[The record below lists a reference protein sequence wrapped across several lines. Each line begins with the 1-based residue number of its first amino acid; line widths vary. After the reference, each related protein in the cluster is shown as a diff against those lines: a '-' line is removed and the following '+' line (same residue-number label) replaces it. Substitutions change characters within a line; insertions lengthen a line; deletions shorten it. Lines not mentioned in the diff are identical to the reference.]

1 MKDNSN
7 KDISVGFIIEPVHQN
22 NKREN
27 AHNEVQT
34 IKPSL
39 THYVSMIITFDTCKG
54 EMPYSPIGS
63 KQHRYIEKAHT
74 RAETIGTITMPCK
87 FFKCRSKDKKEPY
100 RKDTRSES
108 IMTCNNKL

>member
-34 IKPSL
+34 IFTFSL
-39 THYVSMIITFDTCKG
+39 
-54 EMPYSPIGS
+54 PLLS
-63 KQHRYIEKAHT
+63 K
-74 RAETIGTITMPCK
+74 
-87 FFKCRSKDKKEPY
+87 
-100 RKDTRSES
+100 
-108 IMTCNNKL
+108 